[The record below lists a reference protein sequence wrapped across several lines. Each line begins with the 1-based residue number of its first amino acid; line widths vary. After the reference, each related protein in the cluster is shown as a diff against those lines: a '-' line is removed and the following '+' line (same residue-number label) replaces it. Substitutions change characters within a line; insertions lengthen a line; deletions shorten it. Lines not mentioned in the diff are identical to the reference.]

1 METICRNCEGRGHGD
16 GDMMFFVCPRCEGS
30 GYEQSAQQ
38 SVQWTLATAWQ
49 NLVALFRR
57 QSH

>member
-1 METICRNCEGRGHGD
+1 MQTICRNCEGRGRGD
-16 GDMMFFVCPRCEGS
+16 GEYMFFVCPRCEGT

-38 SVQWTLATAWQ
+38 SVQWTLATAWK
-49 NLVALFRR
+49 NLVALFSR